1 MADVTNFP
9 IVVNSRADKPCNY
22 YASYGGGFV
31 KGLIKNLNNVKV
43 RRK

>member
-1 MADVTNFP
+1 
-9 IVVNSRADKPCNY
+9 VVNSGADKPNNYNY

-31 KGLIKNLNNVKV
+31 KRLIKNLNNVKV